1 MWTIWIIL
9 FIVGYFMPDF
19 QRGFGKS
26 GKHWFGVQFSVKQQ
40 SIQDVQGMLQKSIRD
55 FRVAYCMGLFGVLL
69 ASYTLDFF
77 IEGIGVAAWILLL
90 WGLQIYFHRRLKQF
104 KQGLPEDEDVQIVR
118 TADLSPRP
126 TLPLKFHLGFIL
138 AAVIAAA
145 TWIFLISQYESLPDP
160 LPVHWDLMGQPNGF
174 AKKTPAAI
182 HQGAGLIF
190 ILTLVMYFFS
200 TRHYQAKRLI
210 DPARPKT
217 ALLRYQIARDRMSL
231 LMVVLV
237 NALALH
243 FSVLQFG
250 ALYELPSWIF
260 TVSSVALFA
269 ASFGGFALYYA
280 TTGDHGQRLKIKA
293 DEPENDNLAAPDED
307 QYWKGGLFYYNPEDP
322 TLWVPKRFS
331 GGYTVNAGHPIGKLI
346 YIGIVLLLLSLI
358 LFR

>member
-26 GKHWFGVQFSVKQQ
+26 GKHWFGVQFSEGQQ
-40 SIQDVQGMLQKSIRD
+40 SIQDVQGMLQKAIRD
-55 FRVAYCMGLFGVLL
+55 FRFAYCIGLL
-69 ASYTLDFF
+69 AVFLAFFSLDFF
-77 IEGIGVAAWILLL
+77 GEGIAAAVWILLL

-104 KQGLPEDEDVQIVR
+104 KHSLPENPKVQIVR

-126 TLPLKFHLGFIL
+126 TLLLKFHLGFIL
-138 AAVIAAA
+138 AAMIAAA
-145 TWIFLISQYESLPDP
+145 TWIFLISNYENLPNP
-160 LPVHWDLMGQPNGF
+160 LPVHWNLLGQPNGF
-174 AKKTPAAI
+174 AEKTPAAV
-182 HQGAGLIF
+182 HQNAGLIF
-190 ILTLVMYFFS
+190 ILVLIMYFVS

-231 LMVVLV
+231 LLVVLV
-237 NALALH
+237 NTLALN
-243 FSVLQFG
+243 FAILQLG
-250 ALYELPSWIF
+250 SLYALPSWIF
-260 TVSSVALFA
+260 ALSSVLLFTVT
-269 ASFGGFALYYA
+269 FGGLALYYA

-293 DEPENDNLAAPDED
+293 EETENDSLAAPDED
-307 QYWKGGLFYYNPEDP
+307 QYWKGGLFYYNPNDP

-331 GGYTVNAGHPIGKLI
+331 GGYTVNAGHPVGKLI
-346 YIGIVLLLLSLI
+346 YIGIILLLLSLI